1 MGADARIIAVEQPD
15 LTFSTPDFRAL
26 ILMCDAVQVTGGKLF
41 ILGGGLGVIGP
52 RPQHIS
58 VAVRIGVPWDQSNV
72 KHVWRLDLV
81 DEDGHSVLIR
91 EKPVSLNGQ
100 FEAGRPAGV
109 APGSELW
116 VPLGINFGAIPLPR
130 GKRFTWKLFINDQTD
145 DHWTATF
152 SVKP

>member
-1 MGADARIIAVEQPD
+1 MDQPD
-15 LTFSTPDFRAL
+15 LSFNPPAFRAI
-26 ILMCDAVQVTGGKLF
+26 ILMADAVQVTDGKLF

-58 VAVRIGVPWDQSNV
+58 VAVRIGVPWDQANV
-72 KHVWRLDLV
+72 KHQWRLDLT

-116 VPLGINFGAIPLPR
+116 VPLGINFGALPLPR
-130 GKRFTWKLFINDQTD
+130 GKRFTWNLFINEESNE
-145 DHWTATF
+145 HWTASF
-152 SVKP
+152 SVRP

>member
-1 MGADARIIAVEQPD
+1 MDQPD
-15 LTFSTPDFRAL
+15 LSFNPPAFRA
-26 ILMCDAVQVTGGKLF
+26 IVLMCDAVQVTAGKLF

-58 VAVRIGVPWDQSNV
+58 VAVRIGVPWDQANV
-72 KHVWRLDLV
+72 KHHWRLDLT
-81 DEDGHSVLIR
+81 DEDGRAVAVN

-116 VPLGINFGAIPLPR
+116 VPLGINFGAVPLPR
-130 GKRFTWKLFINDQTD
+130 GMRFTWNLFINDESSE
-145 DHWTATF
+145 HWTASF
-152 SVKP
+152 SVRP